1 MEPFSSFMGFYRV
14 ISWLSPIESSTELR
28 SILSTDSWNRS
39 FLFQKDFTR
48 ISNGTSALSESTS
61 AVFFFAMAL
70 RNQSRFEILSGSRS
84 NGTRIRGE
92 VVSFIWFFFL
102 ETETRTDSTG
112 GQRSRKRR
120 PLAAVRVRRP
130 FRPTSRQLPRRR
142 RRRRRTTTPPQPH
155 AATLQLFRFL

>member
-61 AVFFFAMAL
+61 AVFFFL
-70 RNQSRFEILSGSRS
+70 QWPFETNPASKFFQVLAVMGLGFEARS
-84 NGTRIRGE
+84 FLLFGF
-92 VVSFIWFFFL
+92 SF
-102 ETETRTDSTG
+102 
-112 GQRSRKRR
+112 
-120 PLAAVRVRRP
+120 
-130 FRPTSRQLPRRR
+130 
-142 RRRRRTTTPPQPH
+142 
-155 AATLQLFRFL
+155 